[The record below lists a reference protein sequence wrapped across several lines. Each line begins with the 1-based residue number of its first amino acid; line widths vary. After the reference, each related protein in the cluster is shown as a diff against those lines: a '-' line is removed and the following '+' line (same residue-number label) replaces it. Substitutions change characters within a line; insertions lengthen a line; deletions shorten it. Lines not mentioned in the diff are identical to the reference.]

1 MKKHFIRL
9 AAICCAAFIASG
21 CGLLNLPATSTDSEE
36 SNTLGNLIDIIG
48 SILGSFGD
56 TTDEA
61 TIQGTWVYQEPA
73 VQFSSDNLL
82 AKAGGS
88 IASAKVVEQLTP
100 YYEKVGIKQGK
111 MTITLNADKTCT
123 YTIGKK
129 TYSGTYEFNN
139 ETKTM
144 VLQTAAFNLPTA
156 YVSVSGTQLAL
167 TFDSTKL
174 LGMIQSAGALT
185 GSGSSL
191 SQIAEIAQ
199 QYDGMKTGFLFT
211 K

>member
-1 MKKHFIRL
+1 MKKHFIRF
-9 AAICCAAFIASG
+9 AALCCAAFITSG
-21 CGLLNLPATSTDSEE
+21 CGLLNLPTATDSEE
-36 SNTLGNLIDIIG
+36 SNPLGNLIDIIG

-56 TTDEA
+56 STDET

-88 IASAKVVEQLTP
+88 IASAKVVEELTP
-100 YYEKVGIKQGK
+100 YYEKIGIKQGK
-111 MTITLNADKTCT
+111 MTITLNADKTFT
-123 YTIGKK
+123 YTLGKK
-129 TYSGTYEFNN
+129 TYSGTYEFDN

-144 VLQTAAFNLPTA
+144 VLQTTAFNLPTA

-174 LGMIQSAGALT
+174 LSMIQTAGALT
-185 GSGSSL
+185 GNGSSI
-191 SQIAEIAQ
+191 SQISEIAQ
-199 QYDGMKTGFLFT
+199 QYDGMKTGFLFV